1 MGETE
6 DRSLDEVFQGY
17 AERGAR
23 AAMLGLADIDG
34 VLRGKFVSLDKLKSL
49 LRHGGGFCDCVF
61 GWDVEDELYEH
72 APGAAWQGVTG
83 WDTGFPDADYRLLTA
98 TERRLPGSEAPFFL
112 GEFASEAGDHPA
124 CPRSLLRRVL
134 ARAES
139 LGLVAQCGF
148 EYEFFVFKE
157 TPDSVRAKGYRDLV
171 PVTPGS
177 FGYSVL
183 RAAAQG
189 DLFQE
194 LMAHCA
200 DLSMPLEGLHC
211 ETGPG
216 VWEGALAS
224 ADALEAADRAV
235 LFKTFAKTFFQQRE
249 MMATFM
255 AKWSMDYPGQSGHFH
270 FSFHRAD
277 SKEESDP
284 ATPSNVFAG
293 DDIPDTA
300 RWALGGLMQHTPE
313 LLPML
318 APTVNSFTRLV
329 KGAWAPT
336 ASTWGIENR
345 TAAFRFIPGS
355 RAGNKQFA
363 QRTAN
368 ASAWARQHIECR
380 VGGADG
386 NPYLAAAAAIG
397 AALLGIEERLE
408 PGNPVQGNAY
418 DAADELP
425 PESRFSP
432 TLREAAERFA
442 ASGAARELFGN
453 TFVDHFAATRTW
465 EAERH
470 ERHVDSWQL
479 ARYFEII

>member
-1 MGETE
+1 MAEGE

-49 LRHGGGFCDCVF
+49 LGHGGSFCDCVF

-72 APGAAWQGVTG
+72 APDASWQGVTG
-83 WDTGFPDADYRLLTA
+83 WDTGFPDTDYRLLTG

-112 GEFASEAGDHPA
+112 GEFASDAGDHPA

-134 ARAES
+134 ARAAAQ
-139 LGLVAQCGF
+139 GLVAQCGF
-148 EYEFFVFKE
+148 EYELFVFKE
-157 TPDSVRAKGYRDLV
+157 TPDSARAKGYRGLT
-171 PVTPGS
+171 PVTPGN

-183 RAAAQG
+183 RAATQAG
-189 DLFQE
+189 LFQD
-194 LMAHCA
+194 LVAHCS
-200 DLSMPLEGLHC
+200 DFRLPLEGLHC

-216 VWEGALAS
+216 VWEAALAG

-235 LFKTFAKTFFQQRE
+235 LFKTFAKAFFQQRE

-270 FSFHRAD
+270 FSFHRA
-277 SKEESDP
+277 
-284 ATPSNVFAG
+284 PSNGEGSREAPPASSTNIFAG
-293 DDIPDTA
+293 NDVPDTA
-300 RWALGGLMQHTPE
+300 RWALGGLMRHTPA

-336 ASTWGIENR
+336 ASTWGVENR

-355 RAGNKQFA
+355 A
-363 QRTAN
+363 
-368 ASAWARQHIECR
+368 ARQHIECR

-386 NPYLAAAAAIG
+386 NPYLVAAAALG
-397 AALLGIEERLE
+397 AALLGIEQRIE
-408 PGNPVQGNAY
+408 PGAPVQGNAY

-425 PESRFSP
+425 PESRFPP
-432 TLREAAERFA
+432 TLRESAERFK
-442 ASGAARELFGN
+442 ASEAARELFGN
-453 TFVDHFAATRTW
+453 TFVDHFAATRLW
-465 EAERH
+465 ESQRSERF
-470 ERHVDSWQL
+470 VNDWQL
-479 ARYFEII
+479 GRYFEIV